1 MDKGQAL
8 HSFWSSFGLKA
19 YDDASVPTGE
29 VAPSFPYITY
39 RAVEDNLD
47 NQVMMQ
53 ASVWYRETT
62 WENVEKKTQQ
72 IAKGIDDLMPIKL
85 DSGYL
90 WIMRGTPFAQR
101 LADESD
107 DMIKRMYIN
116 IVAEYL
122 TAY

>member
-8 HSFWSSFGLKA
+8 QSFWSSFGLKA
-19 YDDASVPTGE
+19 YDDASVPTGDNS
-29 VAPSFPYITY
+29 PQMPYITY
-39 RAVEDNLD
+39 RAVQDVMGS
-47 NQVMMQ
+47 QVMMQ
-53 ASVWYRETT
+53 ASLWYRSTSWKDVEEKTT
-62 WENVEKKTQQ
+62 Q
-72 IAKGIDDLMPIKL
+72 ISQAIAEMMPIKI
-85 DSGYL
+85 DNGYL
-90 WIMRGTPFAQR
+90 WIMRGSPFAQR

>member
-8 HSFWSSFGLKA
+8 HRFWSSFDIPA
-19 YDDASVPTGE
+19 YDETSVPTGDN
-29 VAPSFPYITY
+29 APQFPYITY
-39 RAVEDNLD
+39 RAVQDVMD
-47 NQVMMQ
+47 NQVGMQ
-53 ASVWYRETT
+53 ASVWYRSTSWEGVET
-62 WENVEKKTQQ
+62 KTKQ
-72 IAKGIDDLMPIKL
+72 ISQAISDMMPIKI
-85 DSGYL
+85 DNGYL